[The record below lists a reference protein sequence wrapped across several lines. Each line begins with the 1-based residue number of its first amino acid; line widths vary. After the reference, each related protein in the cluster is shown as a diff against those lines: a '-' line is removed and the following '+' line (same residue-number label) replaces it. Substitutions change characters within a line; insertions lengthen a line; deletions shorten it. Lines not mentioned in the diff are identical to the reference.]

1 MTEQGLPMAPDR
13 WNGVFRGAN
22 LRCEEVLLTGEERK
36 IERRFRLAEVRG
48 KTPYATPHSARHS
61 MALYTLILLN
71 ELFES
76 RYGLSKQDRR
86 DFAQL
91 FGDPWWL
98 VKTVL
103 GHSDVETTK
112 RHYLAPVSHLQ
123 LESILAAAETT
134 DEGKDVEDLDDIF
147 SRLARETVGIQDI
160 DALLGAAG

>member
-1 MTEQGLPMAPDR
+1 
-13 WNGVFRGAN
+13 
-22 LRCEEVLLTGEERK
+22 
-36 IERRFRLAEVRG
+36 
-48 KTPYATPHSARHS
+48 

-76 RYGLSKQDRR
+76 RYGLTKQDRR

-98 VKTVL
+98 IKTVL
-103 GHSDVETTK
+103 GHSDVGTTK

-123 LESILAAAETT
+123 LESILAAAGTT
-134 DEGKDVEDLDDIF
+134 DEGRDVEDLDDLF